1 MSRRHERKRENM
13 RGDCEGGGGGG
24 GGGGGWSEC
33 RAGGEEGIGEI
44 RTIHANVGPI
54 LLNDH
59 TAHKILTR

>member
-1 MSRRHERKRENM
+1 VREAAEEEEEEEDGVSVER
-13 RGDCEGGGGGG
+13 
-24 GGGGGWSEC
+24 
-33 RAGGEEGIGEI
+33 GGEEGIGEI